1 MPATLLFS
9 DKTIFE
15 DGSIVE
21 IRIWSVPTPVP
32 PSPHRYKY
40 SLYYGLAGKRLVGF
54 DNEKG
59 KGDHK
64 HVLGIETP
72 YAFVSVPILLKDF
85 RAEVEAM
92 KGKST

>member
-1 MPATLLFS
+1 MRATLLFS

-21 IRIWSVPTPVP
+21 VRIWSVPAPVP
-32 PSPHRYKY
+32 PSRHRYKY
-40 SLYYGLAGKRLVGF
+40 SLFYGLAGKRLVGF

-64 HVLGIETP
+64 HVLGTQSP
-72 YAFVSVPILLKDF
+72 YMFVSLETLLNDF
-85 RAEVEAM
+85 RAEVEAL
-92 KGKST
+92 KGQSI